1 MFVSHVDNMT
11 VKKLLAINEKAGHF
25 NVICFGC
32 TIYDVGEEKSHF
44 SLDGKCDGNS
54 LASFLVS

>member
-1 MFVSHVDNMT
+1 MVTSLLMRYGYKN
-11 VKKLLAINEKAGHF
+11 KKLRQNQYARHF
-25 NVICFGC
+25 GFVGC